1 MLNNIVLLGR
11 LTADPELKQTPNGNS
26 VANFTLAVDRSYCK
40 PGTERQCDFIDCVAW
55 KGTGEFIS
63 KYFRKGQLLA
73 VTGSIQTRTYTDKEG
88 NKRKTFEILVNS
100 ASFCESKKSG
110 GNTDSNPYPAGDK
123 PAPKADAK
131 KSGNFEGVPVDDDL
145 PF

>member
-1 MLNNIVLLGR
+1 MLNNVVLLGR
-11 LTADPELKQTPNGNS
+11 IVADPELKQTPNGNS

-40 PGTERQCDFIDCVAW
+40 PGAERQCDFLDCVAW

-63 KYFRKGQLLA
+63 KYFRKGQLIA
-73 VTGSIQTRTYTDKEG
+73 VTGSIQTRSYTDKSS

-100 ASFCESKKSG
+100 ASFCESKKNSG
-110 GNTDSNPYPAGDK
+110 GTDSNPYPSGDT
-123 PAPKADAK
+123 ATPKYADG
-131 KSGNFEGVPVDDDL
+131 KSGDFEEIPTDDDL